1 MDAPAQCTQCKEIW
15 PASTAP
21 LPITTTYNLP
31 RQLQA
36 ALQQLPHRVLL
47 RATVLEDL
55 FDQDSVVGSGGF
67 DSDSDGIDY

>member
-1 MDAPAQCTQCKEIW
+1 MHTVQRNLACINR
-15 PASTAP
+15 AP
-21 LPITTTYNLP
+21 LQTPL
-31 RQLQA
+31 RQLQE

-47 RATVLEDL
+47 RATPSKSDL